1 MNVIFK
7 NIIDTLEKN
16 ITGNGNYSFDEIDYI
31 KEWYYENARGSLNIL
46 INYLEKESV
55 RCKNIGM
62 GRVYNTEQLFISIYK
77 KFRSKS
83 LKPLDK

>member
-16 ITGNGNYSFDEIDYI
+16 ITGNSNYSFDEIDYI
-31 KEWYYENARGSLNIL
+31 KEWYDENALGSLNVL

-55 RCKNIGM
+55 RCKNNGVERI
-62 GRVYNTEQLFISIYK
+62 YNTEQLFISIYK
-77 KFRSKS
+77 KFILS
-83 LKPLDK
+83 L

>member
-31 KEWYYENARGSLNIL
+31 KEWYDENALDSLSVL
-46 INYLEKESV
+46 INYLEKESI
-55 RCKNIGM
+55 RCKNNGM
-62 GRVYNTEQLFISIYK
+62 ERVYNTEQLFISIYK
-77 KFRSKS
+77 KIRSKS

>member
-7 NIIDTLEKN
+7 NIIDILEKN

-31 KEWYYENARGSLNIL
+31 KEWYDENALGSLNVL
-46 INYLEKESV
+46 INYLEKESI
-55 RCKNIGM
+55 RCKNNGM
-62 GRVYNTEQLFISIYK
+62 ESVYNTEQLFISIYK

>member
-16 ITGNGNYSFDEIDYI
+16 ITGNSNYSFDEIDYI
-31 KEWYYENARGSLNIL
+31 KEWYYENALGSLNVL
-46 INYLEKESV
+46 INYLEKESI
-55 RCKNIGM
+55 RCKNNGM
-62 GRVYNTEQLFISIYK
+62 ESVYNTEQLFISIYK
-77 KFRSKS
+77 NFRSKS

>member
-16 ITGNGNYSFDEIDYI
+16 ITGNSKYSFDEIDYI
-31 KEWYYENARGSLNIL
+31 KDWYDENALGSLNVL
-46 INYLEKESV
+46 INFLEKESI
-55 RCKNIGM
+55 RCKNNGM
-62 GRVYNTEQLFISIYK
+62 ESVYNTEQLFISIYK

-83 LKPLDK
+83 LEPLDK